1 MLPPYNQETSA
12 LRKTFLSLLKQKQ
25 PFHVDANASPPP
37 FLNTVSALPCLICS
51 MLGEREERLEDFSDL
66 EDEAR
71 LEAPVRERLE
81 APVRERLEAP
91 VRE

>member
-1 MLPPYNQETSA
+1 
-12 LRKTFLSLLKQKQ
+12 
-25 PFHVDANASPPP
+25 
-37 FLNTVSALPCLICS
+37 